1 MLGLVLGL
9 AVLPLATANSQTESA
24 SFSRAQDTHIVS
36 LEPDENFGGS
46 ATLSGGP
53 DRTILIRFPEISTL
67 NGNRVKV
74 KSATLRLSI
83 VAGDK
88 PEFRQIGAL
97 KTPWSE
103 GPLRTFIKNFQAK
116 PAVPLGT
123 KQLAPLNAATWRDRF
138 GQRAGWQRPG
148 AQGNNDAVE
157 IPNLQVTSS
166 ESEVLISGLG
176 ATVQNWISSPE
187 QNFGIALKLANKF
200 EFASAQS
207 TIGQP
212 TLIVEFE
219 SAPSATGPDLAIDSV
234 ESAGD
239 SLNVT
244 VTNLGTE
251 AAKFSLS
258 ANGDERTGSEI
269 ASASPLAPGKTETIK
284 VSKPSLSKLAD
295 DFAKPI
301 RIQLATEGT
310 DANLEDN
317 RWTYYD
323 GAPSVRVAPEQWSQL
338 KKTAGLFNELL
349 VPMSRYSW
357 CPAGIAARVN
367 PSKAPEATLLPD
379 SSIKSIALS
388 LGAPDF
394 GPTNFSQSKPPFST
408 SSRGAGDLAP
418 GLTGYGDTR
427 FDGSLP
433 GTLTIPYEP
442 SSSPIFD
449 VTPLSVQSLLPAT
462 DIAFID
468 AKQRGKTVELPKT
481 TIVRVLDLVGRPISG
496 ADYAVLNPSTGDPLA
511 QGKTGTGSVVLPPTS
526 ASEPAGMRLLRV
538 TKNGVSDD
546 FWIKTWQLIDTAA
559 RGNQAV
565 AFLEARLNLPD
576 LPIEQTDL
584 AKGKSISNSENDP
597 PAKLVSLVGTGAAS
611 GVTFSGKDRA
621 WIEIDLGRDRTIAEI
636 SLFSNGDFWK
646 SFQILGYGTGQRVDE
661 ASPFAI
667 EADFK
672 WAFANRKDA
681 DGAVRYRGPAPRV
694 RFIRIIN
701 RGKSEGRLNRIE
713 IKPAQIPG

>member
-1 MLGLVLGL
+1 MLDLVLGL
-9 AVLPLATANSQTESA
+9 AVLPFATASSQTESA

-74 KSATLRLSI
+74 KSATLRLTI

-88 PEFRQIGAL
+88 PEFRQIGAV
-97 KTPWSE
+97 KSPWSE

-116 PAVPLGT
+116 PNLPVGT
-123 KQLAPLNAATWRDRF
+123 KTPAPINSATWRERF

-148 AQGNNDAVE
+148 AQGNNDATE

-166 ESEVLISGLG
+166 ESEVLVGGLG
-176 ATVQNWISSPE
+176 PTVQNWISTPE

-219 SAPSATGPDLAIDSV
+219 SATSATGPDLAIDSV
-234 ESAGD
+234 ESAADGL
-239 SLNVT
+239 SIT

-251 AAKFSLS
+251 PAKFSLS

-269 ASASPLAPGKTETIK
+269 GSAAPLAPGKSETVK
-284 VSKPSLSKLAD
+284 VSKPAISKLGE

-301 RIQLATEGT
+301 RIQLVTEGA
-310 DANLEDN
+310 DANPEDN
-317 RWTYYD
+317 HWTFYD
-323 GAPSVRVAPEQWSQL
+323 GAPSVRVAPEHWAQL
-338 KKTAGLFNELL
+338 KKTTSLFNELL
-349 VPMSRYSW
+349 LPMSRYSW
-357 CPAGIAARVN
+357 CPSGTSARVN
-367 PSKAPEATLLPD
+367 PSRSAEATLLPD
-379 SSIKSIALS
+379 GSIKSVALS

-394 GPTNFSQSKPPFST
+394 SATNFDQTKPPFST
-408 SSRGAGDLAP
+408 SRRGSSDLAP

-427 FDGSLP
+427 FEGTLP

-449 VTPLSVQSLLPAT
+449 VTPLSVQALLPAT

-468 AKQRGKTVELPKT
+468 AKHRGKAVELPKT
-481 TIVRVLDLVGRPISG
+481 TIIRVLDLVGRPISG
-496 ADYAVLNPSTGDPLA
+496 ADYILLNPSTGVPFA
-511 QGKTGTGSVVLPPTS
+511 EGKTGTGSVVLPATM
-526 ASEPAGMRLLRV
+526 AGEPAGMRLLRV

-546 FWIKTWQLIDTAA
+546 FWIKTWQLVDTAA

-576 LPIEQTDL
+576 LSIEQSDL

-597 PAKLVSLVGTGAAS
+597 PAKLVSLVGNGAPS
-611 GVTFSGKDRA
+611 GVTFVGKDRA
-621 WIEIDLGRDRTIAEI
+621 WVEIDLGRDRTIAEI
-636 SLFSNGDFWK
+636 ALFSEGDFWK

-667 EADFK
+667 EADFR

-701 RGKSEGRLNRIE
+701 RGKSDGRLNRIE
-713 IKPAQIPG
+713 IKAAQLPG